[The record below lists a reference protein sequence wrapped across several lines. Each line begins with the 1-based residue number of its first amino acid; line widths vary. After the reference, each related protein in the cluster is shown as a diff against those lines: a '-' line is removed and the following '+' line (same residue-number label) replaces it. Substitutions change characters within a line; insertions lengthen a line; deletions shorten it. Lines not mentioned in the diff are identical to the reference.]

1 MMDEVKKED
10 MTQSRAERRREQ
22 KQIARDA
29 SKLDA
34 VIMQRASDMAYSATL
49 LLMMGI
55 SVDVLHEA
63 INNAYAEY
71 LKEKPSIE
79 AAYYKGVPNAK

>member
-1 MMDEVKKED
+1 MDEVKKED
-10 MTQSRAERRREQ
+10 MTKSRADRRREQ
-22 KQIARDA
+22 RQVARDA